1 MYIPF
6 HYQVSE
12 YDCVPTAILNS
23 ISCLFHRKEIPP
35 MVIQHIYLY
44 CMDTV
49 SRDARF
55 GIGGTSKLAVRLL
68 GNWLSSYKMKKFSV
82 TTQFLDKERVCLE
95 TGGQIQNCLEQGGVV
110 VCNMLLTP
118 KEEHYVMITAIEDQW
133 VYCFDSYRRSSVRGM
148 AGKINILNP
157 GDGRTPNLKIQKDW
171 FEQTKTQRFCM
182 GPFSIRESLL
192 IWRNS

>member
-12 YDCVPTAILNS
+12 YDCVPTAIVNAVS
-23 ISCLFHRKEIPP
+23 YLFHRKEIPP
-35 MVIQHIYLY
+35 MVIRHVYLY

-68 GNWLSSYKMKKFSV
+68 GNWLSSYKTKKFSV
-82 TTQFLDKERVCLE
+82 TTEFLDKERVSLKTGGKIHACLE
-95 TGGQIQNCLEQGGVV
+95 KGGVV
-110 VCNMLLTP
+110 LCNMLLSSR
-118 KEEHYVMITAIEDQW
+118 EEHYVMIMAIEDQW
-133 VYCFDSYRRSSVRGM
+133 VYCFDSYKRTSVRGM
-148 AGKINILNP
+148 QEKIKLLNH
-157 GDGRTPNLKIQKDW
+157 DNGRAPNLKIKKDW
-171 FEQTKTQRFCM
+171 LEQTEINRFCL
-182 GPFSIRESLL
+182 GPFNIRESLL

>member
-12 YDCVPTAILNS
+12 YDCVPTAILNAVS
-23 ISCLFHRKEIPP
+23 YLFNRKEIPP
-35 MVIQHIYLY
+35 MVIRHIYLY

-68 GNWLSSYKMKKFSV
+68 GNWLSSYKVKQFSV
-82 TTQFLDKERVCLE
+82 TTDFLDKEKVSLEPGGKIHACLE
-95 TGGQIQNCLEQGGVV
+95 EGGIVLCS
-110 VCNMLLTP
+110 MLLSS
-118 KEEHYVMITAIEDQW
+118 KEEHYVMLTAIEDQW
-133 VYCFDSYRRSSVRGM
+133 VYCFDSYRRTSVRGM
-148 AGKINILNP
+148 QGNIKLLNP
-157 GDGRTPNLKIQKDW
+157 GDGRAPNLKIGKDW
-171 FEQTKTQRFCM
+171 FEQTKAHRFCM
-182 GPFSIRESLL
+182 GPFPIRESLL

>member
-12 YDCVPTAILNS
+12 YDCVPTAIVNAVS
-23 ISCLFHRKEIPP
+23 YLFHRKEIPP
-35 MVIQHIYLY
+35 MVIRHVYLY

-68 GNWLSSYKMKKFSV
+68 GNWLSSYKTKKFSV
-82 TTQFLDKERVCLE
+82 TTEFLDKERVSLKTGGTIHACLE
-95 TGGQIQNCLEQGGVV
+95 KGGVV
-110 VCNMLLTP
+110 LCNILLGSR
-118 KEEHYVMITAIEDQW
+118 EEHYVMITAIEDQW
-133 VYCFDSYRRSSVRGM
+133 VYCFDSYKRTSVRGM
-148 AGKINILNP
+148 QGKIKLMNHDN
-157 GDGRTPNLKIQKDW
+157 GRAPNLKIKKDW
-171 FEQTKTQRFCM
+171 FEQTGTNRFCL
-182 GPFSIRESLL
+182 GPFNIRESLL

>member
-1 MYIPF
+1 MYSPF
-6 HYQVSE
+6 SYQVSE
-12 YDCVPTAILNS
+12 YDCVPTAIVNAV
-23 ISCLFHRKEIPP
+23 SCLFHRKEIPP
-35 MVIQHIYLY
+35 MVIRHIYLY

-82 TTQFLDKERVCLE
+82 TTQFLDKERVSLETNGQIHTCLE
-95 TGGQIQNCLEQGGVV
+95 EGGVV
-110 VCNMLLTP
+110 VCNLLLTP
-118 KEEHYVMITAIEDQW
+118 KEEHYVMITAIEDEW
-133 VYCFDSYRRSSVRGM
+133 VYCFDPYRRKSVRGM
-148 AGKINILNP
+148 QGKIKVLRSD
-157 GDGRTPNLKIQKDW
+157 DGRTPNLKIKRDW
-171 FEQTKTQRFCM
+171 LEQTKTQRFCL

>member
-12 YDCVPTAILNS
+12 YDCVPTAMINAVS
-23 ISCLFHRKEIPP
+23 YLFHRKEIPP
-35 MVIQHIYLY
+35 MVIRHIYLY

-82 TTQFLDKERVCLE
+82 STEFLDKERVSLEKGSRIHTCLE
-95 TGGQIQNCLEQGGVV
+95 EGGVV
-110 VCNMLLTP
+110 LCYMLLSP
-118 KEEHYVMITAIEDQW
+118 QEEHYIMITTIEDEW
-133 VYCFDSYRRSSVRGM
+133 VYCFDSYRRASVRRM
-148 AGKINILNP
+148 QGKVKALKP
-157 GDGRTPNLKIQKDW
+157 ADGRAPNLRIKKDW
-171 FEQTKTQRFCM
+171 LEQTEINRFCL
-182 GPFSIRESLL
+182 GPFQSRESLL
-192 IWRNS
+192 IWRNH